1 MFLQLFL
8 TYFKIG
14 TFTLGGGYAMLPLI
28 QREIVERKH
37 WISEEEFVNMIA
49 LAQAAPGLIAVNSA
63 IFIGWRCG
71 GWKGVLGAVL
81 GAVLPSFVIILTIAM
96 IFSEWKNY
104 PAVEAIFKGIRPAV
118 VALIVAPLLGIAK
131 REIVSKK
138 AAKNSEPQT
147 INNAWFLLV
156 SLVAALLIWLVG
168 VNPVWVILATIIL
181 TLIVLRIKSKIC
193 NLNSKI

>member
-1 MFLQLFL
+1 
-8 TYFKIG
+8 
-14 TFTLGGGYAMLPLI
+14 MLPLI

-96 IFSEWKNY
+96 IFSDWKNH
-104 PAVEAIFKGIRPAV
+104 PAVEAIFKGVRPAV
-118 VALIVAPLLGIAK
+118 VALIVAPLVGMAK

-181 TLIVLRIKSKIC
+181 TLIVLGIKSKIC

>member
-104 PAVEAIFKGIRPAV
+104 PTVEAIFKGIRPAV
-118 VALIVAPLLGIAK
+118 VALIVAPLVGMAK
-131 REIVSKK
+131 REIVNKK

>member
-81 GAVLPSFVIILTIAM
+81 GAVLPSFIIILSIAM
-96 IFSEWKNY
+96 IFSEWKNH

-118 VALIVAPLLGIAK
+118 VALIVAPLVGMAK

-138 AAKNSEPQT
+138 AARNSEPQT

-181 TLIVLRIKSKIC
+181 TLIVLWVKTKIKNQKSKI
-193 NLNSKI
+193 